1 LANGKSIPVL
11 PISEKLFLNLEGLND
26 ARTPLGARRVS
37 AHRGWAGEKSG
48 FFSILIKFV
57 RRKDRVM
64 WKFIAALALIA
75 ASFGLGFYFGQR
87 PVGTLQQTASD
98 LQHSFKDTS
107 RNIFDTTMGIEKDL
121 RRRQGL
127 IDTKSRVVQ
136 AKSDLFDK
144 NFGEAAK
151 QLGEAAEA
159 LENVTKGAKQD
170 EPILAL
176 RALTGTLREVKLEL
190 SMGKPVS
197 MKKLDEIQR
206 EVDRQLNK

>member
-1 LANGKSIPVL
+1 
-11 PISEKLFLNLEGLND
+11 
-26 ARTPLGARRVS
+26 
-37 AHRGWAGEKSG
+37 
-48 FFSILIKFV
+48 
-57 RRKDRVM
+57 M
-64 WKFIAALALIA
+64 WKFIAVLVLIA

-87 PVGTLQQTASD
+87 PAGTLQETAAE
-98 LQHSFKDTS
+98 LQHSLKDTS
-107 RNIFDTTMGIEKDL
+107 RNIYDSTMGIERDL

-136 AKSDLFDK
+136 AKSELFDK

-170 EPILAL
+170 ESILAL
-176 RALTGTLREVKLEL
+176 RALTGTLREARLEL
-190 SMGKPVS
+190 SMGKTVS
-197 MKKLDEIQR
+197 MKTLDDIQR

>member
-1 LANGKSIPVL
+1 
-11 PISEKLFLNLEGLND
+11 
-26 ARTPLGARRVS
+26 
-37 AHRGWAGEKSG
+37 
-48 FFSILIKFV
+48 
-57 RRKDRVM
+57 M
-64 WKFIAALALIA
+64 WKLVAALALTA
-75 ASFGLGFYFGQR
+75 MSFGLGFYYGQR
-87 PVGTLQQTASD
+87 PVGTLQQTVSD
-98 LQHSFKDTS
+98 LQHSLKDTS

-136 AKSDLFDK
+136 AKSELFDK

-151 QLGEAAEA
+151 QLGEAAETLDNA
-159 LENVTKGAKQD
+159 TKGAKED
-170 EPILAL
+170 DSIFAV
-176 RALTGTLREVKLEL
+176 RALTGTLREVRLEL